1 MLQGD
6 LGLAGAVAAA
16 STRVASALTFLE
28 TDRALSRSLLT
39 KSLPR
44 ARLADAARALVS
56 LRGITRVALLSEEI
70 LERARQVF
78 PVEPVRTLDAIHL
91 ATALVLRGALGPL
104 TLLSLDRRVRENAA
118 ALGFEVFP

>member
-6 LGLAGAVAAA
+6 LGLAEVVAAA

-28 TDRALSRSLLT
+28 TDRALTRSLLT

-44 ARLADAARALVS
+44 ARLIDAAQALVA
-56 LRGITRVALLSEEI
+56 LRGITRVALVEEQI

-78 PVEPVRTLDAIHL
+78 PLEPVRTLDAIHL
-91 ATALVLRGALGPL
+91 ATALVLREAVGPL

-118 ALGFEVFP
+118 ALGFDVLP